1 RPLQPP
7 LDSRR
12 TRGTRHPAHG
22 DRVPDP
28 RARRVGA
35 GRCALRRGRDRAA
48 TLRDGLH
55 DPGAPGP
62 RAATRTTLDIHHPDL
77 PGSGTSTRMLVHEVE
92 DLLVRTLRSD
102 RIAGTQRARDAV
114 LQMVPH
120 DELPHTTQRL
130 VNRRDLRQDVRTVTT
145 LRNHALETP
154 NLTLDPT
161 ETGERTILQLGSDPG
176 RMTRRPASGG
186 RLDRLRRFHRA
197 PIHHGPPRADPEVPP
212 PRLC

>member
-1 RPLQPP
+1 VDHAREIEHTGIDDDRRTLRTEVDRRLANTFRPLQPP

-92 DLLVRTLRSD
+92 DLLVR
-102 RIAGTQRARDAV
+102 
-114 LQMVPH
+114 
-120 DELPHTTQRL
+120 
-130 VNRRDLRQDVRTVTT
+130 
-145 LRNHALETP
+145 
-154 NLTLDPT
+154 
-161 ETGERTILQLGSDPG
+161 
-176 RMTRRPASGG
+176 
-186 RLDRLRRFHRA
+186 
-197 PIHHGPPRADPEVPP
+197 
-212 PRLC
+212 